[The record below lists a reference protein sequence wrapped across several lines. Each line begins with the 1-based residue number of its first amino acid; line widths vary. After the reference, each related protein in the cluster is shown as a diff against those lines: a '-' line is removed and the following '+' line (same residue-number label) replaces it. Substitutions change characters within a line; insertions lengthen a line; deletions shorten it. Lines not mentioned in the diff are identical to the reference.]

1 MSTEDL
7 SLCRTEKGTTC
18 FRQLQAIP
26 SKLYLAAVEEPLQT
40 LRELSAATADND
52 IIVNRNDV
60 NKVVEQISQ
69 LDRFAFV
76 RFEEDAIERPSE
88 RFQRHDKMIADIVA
102 EVGRIHKNM
111 LVIYSGVGS
120 SVTSQQIA
128 AHRRVAR
135 QAAAAT
141 ANNATTAAAQSV
153 TTAKPPVIHHRQED
167 GGEVVVPE
175 YEVFFSRP
183 RLMVY
188 FLNMSL
194 GEDEQ
199 IDIVDLTVTEEAAV
213 PVEGSTGD
221 EVSSRLLVVMST
233 AGPTPAHTFSFNI
246 TGSGGYWQADDF
258 DLNGERLL
266 LQHHTIATLTGFS
279 YHCTP
284 DIRFVLA
291 RNGAAHELRW
301 TGLQMQA
308 FFGELDPEHNAT
320 VFGEAWDCVGFTSAG
335 IWGGLFVTIL
345 MLVILS
351 IGISWMMEIRTMDR
365 FDDAKGKTITVNTN
379 E

>member
-7 SLCRTEKGTTC
+7 SLCRTEKGSTC

-26 SKLYLAAVEEPLQT
+26 SKLYLSAVNEPLQV
-40 LRELSAATADND
+40 LRDIVSVTSNDDIVVTSAADA
-52 IIVNRNDV
+52 
-60 NKVVEQISQ
+60 VEKISATRGQ
-69 LDRFAFV
+69 FAFV
-76 RFEEDAIERPSE
+76 RFAANVDAIEQPAE
-88 RFQRHDKMIADIVA
+88 RFQRHDGIIAEIVA
-102 EVGRIHKNM
+102 EVGRVRGNL
-111 LVIYSGVGS
+111 LVIYTGAGS
-120 SVTSQQIA
+120 SSPSVTTQIN
-128 AHRRVAR
+128 AHRRVVR
-135 QAAAAT
+135 QAAAA
-141 ANNATTAAAQSV
+141 NNATTLAPP
-153 TTAKPPVIHHRQED
+153 TTSKPAVHHRQED
-167 GGEVVVPE
+167 GVVIPD

-194 GEDEQ
+194 GEEEQ
-199 IDIVDLTVTEEAAV
+199 IDIVDLTVTEETAAV
-213 PVEGSTGD
+213 VEGSTGD
-221 EVSSRLLVVMST
+221 ETAERLLVVLST
-233 AGPTPAHTFSFNI
+233 VGPTPVHTLSFNI
-246 TGSGGYWQADDF
+246 TGSGGYWQADEFDF
-258 DLNGERLL
+258 DGVRLL

-279 YHCTP
+279 FHCTP
-284 DIRFVLA
+284 DIRFVVA
-291 RNGAAHELRW
+291 STGAAHELRW

-308 FFGELDPEHNAT
+308 FFGDLDADNNST